1 MTQTTLAVKD
11 ANNSTQSLSTV
22 TDPTNSGAQ
31 MGVATMADPVTGNK
45 ANIAAFHTADNQQP
59 GGTAYGILAGGVA
72 QLLNVAGNLDRQRS
86 TGIDGVPSVG
96 IPAGAASFA
105 MSFKTSIASA
115 ITLNA
120 SPQTVT
126 PAAMSGTVGGVP
138 WSIQTGG
145 VVIVDSGGNQE
156 AIYVT
161 AVTGTTFT
169 GIFTKNHSSNVVVR
183 GFVFNQERDA
193 AGEADGATGIGT
205 AVAAEYEFN
214 GGAPGGG
221 NFDRA
226 RSLQAKGKTTA
237 TISAGGG
244 SGSTSLTISAA
255 GTLKAGTQVLL
266 YKAAN
271 FPSAGYFETAYVDFS
286 YTEGSTT
293 VPLASAIVNA
303 VTYDTIAYDSFSA
316 TGPGLNGFLPIGVGI
331 EEEALYDPVT
341 GLFFIERAATADAC
355 APQNVVL
362 ENPGLYNGAT
372 IDRARSAPGALG
384 AALVSSDGAKATYR
398 YASLGSTP
406 AATPTDLL
414 TLAGSGTKTVRV
426 KTIKVS
432 GLATTA
438 GQIPVSLVRRSAVN
452 TGGTSTNPT
461 AIKHDINDAA
471 ATAVL
476 ALYTVNPT
484 GLGTA
489 VGNVGAK
496 RLFLNV
502 STAQEDQAVWD
513 FSTRQ
518 DKALVLRGTT
528 DILALNFGGAAVPAG
543 GVLDFEIEW
552 EEDNS

>member
-1 MTQTTLAVKD
+1 MSQTTLQVKD
-11 ANNSTQSLSTV
+11 ANNATQSLSTV
-22 TDPTNSGAQ
+22 TDPTNGGA
-31 MGVATMADPVTGNK
+31 MLGATTIADPTTGNK
-45 ANIAAFHTADNQQP
+45 ANVAAFHTADNQQP
-59 GGTAYGILAGGVA
+59 GGTAYGILSGGVA
-72 QLLNVAGNLDRQRS
+72 QLLNNAGNLDRQRS
-86 TGIDGVPSVG
+86 TGVDGVSSVG

-120 SPQTVT
+120 SPQIVT

-138 WSIQTGG
+138 WTIQVGG
-145 VVIVDSGGNQE
+145 VVVVDTGANQE
-156 AIYVT
+156 QIYVT
-161 AVTGTTFT
+161 AVTSTTFT
-169 GIFTKNHSSNVVVR
+169 GIFTKNHSANVVVR

-226 RSLQAKGKTTA
+226 RSLQAKGKTIA
-237 TISAGGG
+237 TITSGGG
-244 SGSTSLTISAA
+244 AASTSLVISAA
-255 GTLKAGTQVLL
+255 GTLKAGMQVLL

-271 FPSAGYFETAYVDFS
+271 FPAAGYFETVYVDFS

-293 VPLASAIVNA
+293 VPLASAIVNG
-303 VTYDTIAYDSFSA
+303 VTYDTIAYDAFSA

-331 EEEALYDPVT
+331 EEEALYDPVS
-341 GLFFIERAATADAC
+341 GLFYIERAATSDAC

-372 IDRARSAPGALG
+372 IDRARSAPGSLG

-398 YASLGSTP
+398 YASLGNTP
-406 AATPTDLL
+406 AATPTDIL
-414 TLAGSGTKTVRV
+414 TLAGSATKTVRV
-426 KTIKVS
+426 KTVKVS

-438 GQIPVSLVRRSAVN
+438 GQMPVALVRRSAAN
-452 TGGTSTNPT
+452 TAGTLTNP
-461 AIKHDINDAA
+461 AAVKHDINDAA
-471 ATAVL
+471 ATAVV
-476 ALYTVNPT
+476 ALYTANAT

-496 RLFLNV
+496 RLFLNL
-502 STAQEDQAVWD
+502 STGQEDQAVWD

-518 DKALVLRGTT
+518 DKALVLRGVS
-528 DILALNFGGAAVPAG
+528 DILAINLGGAAVPAG